1 MQFENAFDFEKH
13 IKVVLENQ
21 YKNCEVHLA
30 TPNTKGYDLTAK
42 LSKKIYAVQVKNHKA
57 KLHTGHIKKFLD
69 FLELTNKKDKKFA
82 GGYLI
87 SSSGYYNKV
96 ITFLETSEIKN
107 LILFEY
113 KDGKLEIFWKYGK
126 NNLPEP
132 EPIKKKI
139 YIGVFTAKGG
149 VGKTT
154 VSAHLAG
161 GLALNGYEVALIDLD
176 KQSNLRTLLGEGVYI
191 PSYKNEVGA
200 NITVLNH
207 DEWEERNY
215 KDIDIVVCDCNPNLN
230 ENPKELIKKFDYCL
244 IPTTLNPLGINKN
257 ASVIQRT
264 FFDLREINSKA
275 NLFVLINN
283 FYPKERKRNAN
294 LNRLLKITFEEIKKS
309 DDKFFYIDPLGDD
322 GISIRFSVQLLYWG
336 YHIIEGDEP
345 QLAFAYKGGR
355 SYPREDF
362 LMLTNYIL
370 EHTDIEKAKNEKT
383 KRFI

>member
-21 YKNCEVHLA
+21 FNNCKVELA
-30 TPNTKGYDLTAK
+30 PPNTKGYDLTAE
-42 LSKKIYAVQVKNHKA
+42 LNKKAYAVQVKNHKA

-69 FLELTNKKDKKFA
+69 FLEVSNKKDKKFT
-82 GGYLI
+82 GGFLV

-113 KDGKLEIFWKYGK
+113 KDGKLKVFWKFGK
-126 NNLPEP
+126 NDLPSP
-132 EPIKKKI
+132 EPIKRKI

-154 VSAHLAG
+154 VSSHLAG
-161 GLALNGYEVALIDLD
+161 GLALHGYEVVLIDLD
-176 KQSNLRTLLGEGVYI
+176 KQSHLRNLLGEGVYI
-191 PSYKNEVGA
+191 PSYKKEVGA

-207 DEWEERNY
+207 DEWEEQNY
-215 KDIDIVVCDCNPNLN
+215 KDVDIVVCDCNPNLD
-230 ENPKELIKKFDYCL
+230 ENPQELVEKFDYCI

-264 FFDLREINSKA
+264 FTEIREINQKA
-275 NLFVLINN
+275 SLFVLINN
-283 FYPKERKRNAN
+283 FYPKEQKRNKN
-294 LNRLLKITFEEIKKS
+294 LNKLLKKKFDEIKKQ
-309 DDKFFYIDPLGDD
+309 DDKFFYIDPLGED
-322 GISIRFSVQLLYWG
+322 GVSIRFSVQLLYWG
-336 YHIIEGDEP
+336 YHIIEEDEP
-345 QLAFAYKGGR
+345 QLAFTHKGGR

-362 LMLTNYIL
+362 LMLTNYLL
-370 EHTDIEKAKNEKT
+370 EHTEIEKAKADKS
-383 KRFI
+383 